1 MASRLSQPDT
11 PADIQVRAVLDAREP
26 QSFIMVAGAG
36 SGKTTSLIKALH
48 HIATSQESRLRTQ
61 AQQIA
66 CITYTDVAAGE
77 IHADVGN
84 NPLVAVST
92 IHSFLWSVTSPF
104 QRDIRQWT
112 ISYVEAKIAEL
123 TEKQSS
129 YSPRT
134 RPATI
139 EKNAAD
145 LDRFQSQLKHLSK
158 VRRFTYGVASDFSNG
173 VLGHEDV
180 IRLAV
185 DLITGTELLPR
196 IIASKHPY
204 VFVDESQDT
213 FQEIVT
219 ALKRIV
225 ALNPGR
231 VRVGFFGD
239 PVQQIYQRGA
249 GRIEPE
255 PGWTSISKPENFR
268 SSTRVLKVINAVRSK
283 TDDLI
288 QEPGRPDTLQPE
300 GEAFF
305 FALPAAHRRDSLAQV
320 ITWLNAN
327 SRAGDWRD
335 DGTKILTITHQMA
348 ADRLGFGTLFDA
360 FNDHG
365 SETLKSAFREGD
377 AWPLRPFKD
386 VILPLCDTD
395 DADSPAIIT
404 VLRGHNGTA
413 IARSG
418 TSVGLRRQLSA
429 TRDNVAKL
437 HEVIKAGGEGSVRSA
452 LEHALR
458 SGFAEPDPRFASYL
472 GLETGQPHDVVL
484 SDRTAKTLDAFMA
497 CDVRELRAYFTYVR
511 DESPYSTQH
520 GTKGAEFPRV
530 IVVLDD
536 TDARYHLY
544 SYDKI
549 LGVSELSATDLNH
562 QSSGQESV
570 IERTWRLLYVC
581 VSRAREALA
590 VVYLGNDAAH
600 ARQQLQNSGIAAG
613 APIMT
618 VTDLMR

>member
-11 PADIQVRAVLDAREP
+11 PADIEVRAALDAQEP

-36 SGKTTSLIKALH
+36 SGKTTSLVKALH
-48 HIATSQESRLRTQ
+48 HIATGQESRLRMH

-66 CITYTDVAAGE
+66 CITYTDVAAEE

-112 ISYVEAKIAEL
+112 ISRVEEKIAEL
-123 TEKQSS
+123 KEKQ

-134 RPATI
+134 KSGTI
-139 EKNAAD
+139 EKDTAD
-145 LDRFQSQLKHLSK
+145 LDRFLSQLKHLSK

-173 VLGHEDV
+173 ILGHEDV

-204 VFVDESQDT
+204 IFVDESQDT

-231 VRVGFFGD
+231 IRVGFFGD
-239 PVQQIYQRGA
+239 PVQQIYQRGV
-249 GRIEPE
+249 GRIQPE
-255 PGWTSISKPENFR
+255 PGWMSITKPENFR
-268 SSTRVLKVINAVRSK
+268 SSTRVLEVINAVRSK
-283 TDDLI
+283 TDALI
-288 QEPGRPDTLQPE
+288 QQPGRPDVGQPE

-305 FALPAAHRRDSLAQV
+305 FALPAAHRRELLAQV

-327 SRAGDWRD
+327 SKADDWRD

-348 ADRLGFGTLFDA
+348 ADRLGFGTLFGA

-365 SETLKSAFREGD
+365 SETMKSAFREGD

-386 VILPLCDTD
+386 VILPLCHAD
-395 DADSPAIIT
+395 DVNSPAIIT

-413 IARSG
+413 IARDG
-418 TSVGLRRQLSA
+418 TPAALRLQLSA
-429 TRDNVAKL
+429 ARDNVAKL
-437 HEVIKAGGEGSVRSA
+437 HELVKAGGAGSVRSA
-452 LEHALR
+452 LELVLR
-458 SGFAEPDPRFASYL
+458 AGFSEPDPRFVSYL
-472 GLETGQPHDVVL
+472 KLKTGQPDDVVL
-484 SDRTAKTLDAFMA
+484 SDRAVKTLDAFMA
-497 CDVRELRAYFTYVR
+497 CDVRELQAYFTYVR
-511 DESPYSTQH
+511 AESPYSTQH

-536 TDARYHLY
+536 TDARYYLY
-544 SYDKI
+544 SYNKI
-549 LGVSELSATDLNH
+549 LGVSGLSATDLKH
-562 QSSGQESV
+562 QASGQESV

-581 VSRAREALA
+581 VSRARESLA
-590 VVYLGNDAAH
+590 VVYFSDDATH
-600 ARQQLQNSGIAAG
+600 ARRELASSGITAG
-613 APIMT
+613 APIMAA
-618 VTDLMR
+618 TDLT